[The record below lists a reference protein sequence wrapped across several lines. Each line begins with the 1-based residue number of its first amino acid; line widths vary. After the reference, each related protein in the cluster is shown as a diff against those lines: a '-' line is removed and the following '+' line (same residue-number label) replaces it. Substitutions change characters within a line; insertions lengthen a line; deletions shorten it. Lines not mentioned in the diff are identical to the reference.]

1 MRGIAPAAL
10 FLALALS
17 GAHPLAAFPAPD
29 GPQNVSVEQLVQIIS
44 AAHDKADADLAQVLQ
59 SLQLTERLSTASL
72 AKLDAELP
80 GDNSR
85 QALTV
90 LADSSAFL
98 AVPAVEIPA
107 DPVPDSASQRR
118 IMALVVNY
126 VTKTVHEL
134 PNFFATRQT
143 TRFEDRPQ
151 VTYSYLP
158 FHYVGKSSR
167 SVIYRNG
174 LEIGDPDAGK
184 AGKRDSSEQ
193 GLVSWG
199 EFGPILSTVLLDAA
213 ESKLVWSHWERGAT
227 GPVAVFSYQ
236 VPSQKS
242 HYEVQACCVAQGGA
256 FERTTFRE
264 RAAYRGEMTVDPASG
279 VILRITVE
287 AELAPSDPLTKAA
300 IMVEYGTVEI
310 GGKSVICPERSVALS
325 RMEYAHATLGAHSVF
340 DKNPQQT
347 LVNDVAFEQYHQ
359 LRGEARILPAGA
371 EGEPADSSASN
382 SSAPNSQQAATTPA
396 EPAPASNAAPQ
407 PPNSDVAAAPEP
419 APAAPPAPPEPEIG
433 TAAASGIPDAPAD
446 AQFQPSSGLV
456 LKVTSRLVDVGLVAV
471 DKKGRPVPDLKAA
484 DFEVY
489 DNGRRQEVKF
499 FSLFAPAASPTADL
513 PATDAAKA
521 SNNFSN
527 RVADD
532 PATGAGPAISSASPS
547 GSAGANAT
555 ILLFDES
562 HIAWSDLSH
571 ARQETIKFLG
581 SLPPGER
588 VALYTMSGLGFR
600 VLSEISTD
608 HEALIARLKKWMPTA
623 QSMSNAQ
630 EDETRNRQQFETVHN
645 LSDLNSVNGNQ
656 SDTPDS
662 ETPVDPQL
670 LILGSDPARAAL
682 VILRSVARHLA
693 AVPGHKNL
701 VWVSSDNVFADWRD
715 QQVGTDKVSN
725 GVDTYALHAQE
736 AMNDAHVSVYPF
748 DVSQLEAGGVS
759 ADLGNRNV
767 KLNPTV
773 TLPPG
778 SSAPREGD
786 AGRTKASMLQD
797 LHPIQE
803 PILQVAQATGGR
815 TIRRTGDLAAAL
827 DGILADERATY
838 QLSFYPDTPADGKYH
853 ALTVKLAGRKGVTL
867 RYRTGY
873 LYAQEPSTMK
883 ERFQQAIWQPLDAS
897 EIQVTAMVPDTTSGP
912 SVKVNI
918 AAADLDLVQGSGR
931 RIDQLDIF
939 FIQRDDAGLHAQ
951 MEGQT
956 IGLRLLPATY
966 VREMADGIPFEHPVK
981 LKPGTGSLRVLVVD
995 RNSGRMG
1002 SVTIPAAAFGSAR

>member
-1 MRGIAPAAL
+1 MRGIVAAVL

-17 GAHPLAAFPAPD
+17 GVHRLAASPTPD
-29 GPQNVSVEQLVQIIS
+29 GPQKVSVEQLQQII
-44 AAHDKADADLAQVLQ
+44 AEAHDKPDADLAQALQ
-59 SLQLTERLSTASL
+59 GIELTERLSTAPL
-72 AKLDAELP
+72 AKLKAELP
-80 GDNSR
+80 GDISR

-98 AVPAVEIPA
+98 PLPASEIPA
-107 DPVPDSASQRR
+107 IPAPDPATQRQ

-126 VTKTVHEL
+126 VTRTVREL
-134 PNFFATRQT
+134 PNFFATRET

-158 FHYVGKSSR
+158 LHYVGKSSR
-167 SVIYRNG
+167 HVVYRNG

-184 AGKRDSSEQ
+184 AGKRESSEQ

-213 ESKLVWSHWERGAT
+213 QSKLVWSHWEQGTT
-227 GPVAVFSYQ
+227 GPVAVFTYE

-242 HYEVQACCVAQGGA
+242 HYEVQACCLAA
-256 FERTTFRE
+256 AATFEDSTFKE
-264 RAAYRGEMTVDPASG
+264 RAGYHGEMTVDPATG
-279 VILRITVE
+279 VILRVTVD
-287 AELAPSDPLTKAA
+287 AEMGPGAPLSRAA
-300 IMVEYGTVEI
+300 IMVEYGTVTI

-325 RMEYAHATLGAHSVF
+325 RMQYAHASIGAHSVL

-347 LVNDVAFEQYHQ
+347 LLNDVAFEQYHQ

-371 EGEPADSSASN
+371 SEDGTDSPIANSEEAAEAPSQPAPPASTSPQSHN
-382 SSAPNSQQAATTPA
+382 SEVAVT
-396 EPAPASNAAPQ
+396 PAPAPVS
-407 PPNSDVAAAPEP
+407 
-419 APAAPPAPPEPEIG
+419 APAAPVAPPEPEVSM
-433 TAAASGIPDAPAD
+433 AAANGIPDAPAD
-446 AQFQPSSGLV
+446 AQFQPPSGFV
-456 LKVTSRLVDVGLVAV
+456 LKVTSRLVDVGLVAM
-471 DKKGRPVPDLKAA
+471 DKKGHPVTDLKPA

-489 DNGRRQEVKF
+489 DNGRKQEVKF
-499 FSLFAPAASPTADL
+499 FSTFTPPLESSRTESAAADN
-513 PATDAAKA
+513 A
-521 SNNFSN
+521 FSN
-527 RVADD
+527 RVADA
-532 PATGAGPAISSASPS
+532 PPS
-547 GSAGANAT
+547 GAAPASTPAPAPASNGSNAT
-555 ILLFDES
+555 ILLFDEG

-588 VALYTMSGLGFR
+588 VAFYTMSGLGFR
-600 VLSEISTD
+600 VLTEITTD
-608 HEALIARLKKWMPTA
+608 HAALIARLQKWMPTA

-662 ETPVDPQL
+662 ESPVDPQL
-670 LILGSDPARAAL
+670 LALGSDPARASL
-682 VILRSVARHLA
+682 LILRGVARHLA

-725 GVDTYALHAQE
+725 GVDIYALHAQE

-748 DVSQLEAGGVS
+748 DVSQLEAGGIG

-767 KLNPTV
+767 ELNPT
-773 TLPPG
+773 TMLPPG
-778 SSAPREGD
+778 TSAPREGD

-797 LHPIQE
+797 LHPIQG
-803 PILQVAQATGGR
+803 PIRQVAEATGGR
-815 TIRRTGDLAAAL
+815 TIRRASDLAGAL
-827 DGILADERATY
+827 SGIVEDERATY

-853 ALTVKLAGRKGVTL
+853 SVTVKLADRKGVTL

-873 LYAQEPSTMK
+873 FYAQEPATMK

-897 EIQVTAMVPDTTSGP
+897 EIRVTAAVPQSASG
-912 SVKVNI
+912 SEVKVNI
-918 AAADLDLVQGSGR
+918 AAADLDFVQGSGR

-956 IGLRLLPATY
+956 LGLRLLPATY
-966 VREMADGIPFEHPVK
+966 QNALTAGIPFQQPVK
-981 LKPGTGSLRVLVVD
+981 LKPGTGSLRVLVID

-1002 SVTIPAAAFGSAR
+1002 SVTIPDSALRGAR